1 MNIKVDRIRKMKD
14 GICFRSAIRRSQVNY
29 ALNIVCSS
37 QKGKMPLGNSVCCR
51 DMNPKKKEKKRIGL
65 PVSGNCRKR
74 KGMSCH
80 ETQVILFEAV
90 MAVWDYD

>member
-1 MNIKVDRIRKMKD
+1 MKD

-37 QKGKMPLGNSVCCR
+37 QKAKCPWKTAQGYESKR
-51 DMNPKKKEKKRIGL
+51 KEKRMGL

-80 ETQVILFEAV
+80 ETQVIFEAV